1 MFLSTP
7 EPLDRTVFTAAAPR
21 KSRTASLK
29 NLIREDR
36 SFRRNQGPTTTKSGL
51 PGYAWV
57 VGKFIGLKHYLLT
70 MPGLQNPCQTKA
82 PAHPRSTAPRPE
94 QKTRYQKALF
104 NVGLIKIKRSA
115 LSTAQNRASAGERTF
130 VPPVQFLEGLL

>member
-7 EPLDRTVFTAAAPR
+7 EPLDRTVFTAAATR
-21 KSRTASLK
+21 KSRTAPPK

-57 VGKFIGLKHYLLT
+57 VGKFIGPKHYLPL
-70 MPGLQNPCQTKA
+70 
-82 PAHPRSTAPRPE
+82 PRSTKPVPDNGSRAPS
-94 QKTRYQKALF
+94 QY
-104 NVGLIKIKRSA
+104 S
-115 LSTAQNRASAGERTF
+115 ASAGTKNEPQKPFSISGRSKLNARF
-130 VPPVQFLEGLL
+130 